1 MVVVMMSMLI
11 MMVMVMMMLVILM
24 LMVVMMLVLVFIVMM
39 VLVLLLF
46 VMMMLILFFL
56 LFAVSFGLNLL
67 NPAGRGSYGLPI
79 KLMGIDDEVE
89 IYNSVV
95 ALKDFCLRLDGA
107 DNLLQML
114 QLLRLYFCRLV
125 QQDDV
130 AELHLLDNE

>member
-1 MVVVMMSMLI
+1 MIVVVVVMVVVMSMLI
-11 MMVMVMMMLVILM
+11 MMLMVVMMLVILM
-24 LMVVMMLVLVFIVMM
+24 LMVVMMLVL
-39 VLVLLLF
+39 LLF
-46 VMMMLILFFL
+46 VMMMLILFF
-56 LFAVSFGLNLL
+56 FVFTVSFGLNLL
-67 NPAGRGSYGLPI
+67 NPACRGSYGLLI

-89 IYNSVV
+89 VYISIV

>member
-1 MVVVMMSMLI
+1 
-11 MMVMVMMMLVILM
+11 
-24 LMVVMMLVLVFIVMM
+24 
-39 VLVLLLF
+39 
-46 VMMMLILFFL
+46 
-56 LFAVSFGLNLL
+56 
-67 NPAGRGSYGLPI
+67 
-79 KLMGIDDEVE
+79 MGIDDEVE
-89 IYNSVV
+89 VYISVV

>member
-1 MVVVMMSMLI
+1 
-11 MMVMVMMMLVILM
+11 
-24 LMVVMMLVLVFIVMM
+24 MMLVLVFIVMM

-46 VMMMLILFFL
+46 VMMLLILFF
-56 LFAVSFGLNLL
+56 FVFIVSFGLNLL
-67 NPAGRGSYGLPI
+67 NPACRGSYGLPI

-89 IYNSVV
+89 VYISVV

>member
-11 MMVMVMMMLVILM
+11 MMVMV
-24 LMVVMMLVLVFIVMM
+24 VMMLVLVFIVMM
-39 VLVLLLF
+39 
-46 VMMMLILFFL
+46 MLILFFFV
-56 LFAVSFGLNLL
+56 FAVSFGLNLL
-67 NPAGRGSYGLPI
+67 NPACRGSYGLPI

-89 IYNSVV
+89 VYISVV